1 MKLPLFKNLFF
12 IGIML
17 TGVRLMV
24 KYPSGSPAA
33 FRKPDKKPKIR
44 HSYHH
49 RKGVN
54 FSDRGMTL
62 EQQINESNK
71 YYRVEG
77 IAVVHKKPTPVQI
90 VKVDYP
96 KRSKAVIR
104 EAYFRQASTTDYNG
118 VYNGYYLD
126 FEAKETRNKTNF
138 PLKNFHEHQI
148 IHLDECLQ
156 QQGICFTIIRFTSL
170 DRYFVT
176 PASSIIAAWRKKHK
190 SSMTL
195 KEVEDR
201 SIEIK
206 SGFRPTLPY
215 LNAIDRFIADRKIN
229 NGK

>member
-1 MKLPLFKNLFF
+1 
-12 IGIML
+12 
-17 TGVRLMV
+17 
-24 KYPSGSPAA
+24 
-33 FRKPDKKPKIR
+33 
-44 HSYHH
+44 
-49 RKGVN
+49 VN

-71 YYRVEG
+71 YYLMEE
-77 IAVVHKKPTPVQI
+77 IAVVHKKPTPIQI

-118 VYNGYYLD
+118 VYKGYYLD

-148 IHLDECLQ
+148 FHLDECLK
-156 QQGICFTIIRFTSL
+156 QQGICFTIIRFASL
-170 DRYFVT
+170 ERYFVT
-176 PASSIIAAWRKKHK
+176 PASFVIRAWRKKDK

-195 KEVEDR
+195 KEIENN
-201 SIEIK
+201 SFEIK

-215 LNAIDRFIADRKIN
+215 LKAVDKFIANRKR
-229 NGK
+229 

>member
-1 MKLPLFKNLFF
+1 
-12 IGIML
+12 ML

-24 KYPSGSPAA
+24 KYPSGSLAA
-33 FRKPDKKPKIR
+33 FRKPVTKKEEHKVR
-44 HSYHH
+44 RSYTD

-71 YYRVEG
+71 YYLSEE

-96 KRSKAVIR
+96 KRSRAVIR

-118 VYNGYYLD
+118 VYKGYYLD

-148 IHLDECLQ
+148 FHLDECLK
-156 QQGICFTIIRFTSL
+156 QQGICFAIIRFASL
-170 DRYFVT
+170 ERYFVT
-176 PASSIIAAWRKKHK
+176 PASFVIHAWREKDK

-195 KEVEDR
+195 KEIEAH
-201 SIEIK
+201 SYEIK
-206 SGFRPTLPY
+206 SSFRPTLPY
-215 LNAIDRFIADRKIN
+215 LRAVDDFIADRERE
-229 NGK
+229 

>member
-1 MKLPLFKNLFF
+1 
-12 IGIML
+12 
-17 TGVRLMV
+17 MV
-24 KYPSGSPAA
+24 KYPSGSLAA
-33 FRKPDKKPKIR
+33 FRKPIKKEEKKIR
-44 HSYHH
+44 HPYTH

-71 YYRVEG
+71 YYLNEG
-77 IAVVHKKPTPVQI
+77 IAVVHKKPTPIQI

-118 VYNGYYLD
+118 VYKGYYLD

-148 IHLDECLQ
+148 FHLNACLK
-156 QQGICFTIIRFTSL
+156 QQGICFTIIRFASL
-170 DRYFVT
+170 ERYFVT
-176 PASSIIAAWRKKHK
+176 PASFVIHAWQDKDK

-195 KEVEDR
+195 EEIEEN
-201 SIEIK
+201 SYEIK

-215 LNAIDRFIADRKIN
+215 LKVVDNFIADRKR
-229 NGK
+229 K

>member
-1 MKLPLFKNLFF
+1 
-12 IGIML
+12 ML
-17 TGVRLMV
+17 TGVKSMV
-24 KYPSGSPAA
+24 KYPSGSLAA
-33 FRKPDKKPKIR
+33 FRKPIKKKENSTRRP
-44 HSYHH
+44 YTH

-71 YYRVEG
+71 YYLTEG
-77 IAVVHKKPTPVQI
+77 IAVVHKKPTPIQI

-118 VYNGYYLD
+118 VYKGYYLD

-148 IHLDECLQ
+148 FHLSACLKQ
-156 QQGICFTIIRFTSL
+156 KGICFTIIKFASL
-170 DRYFVT
+170 ERYFVT
-176 PASSIIAAWRKKHK
+176 PASFVINAWREKDK

-195 KEVEDR
+195 KEIVDN
-201 SIEIK
+201 SYEIK

-215 LNAIDRFIADRKIN
+215 LKAVDKFIADRER
-229 NGK
+229 

>member
-1 MKLPLFKNLFF
+1 
-12 IGIML
+12 ML

-24 KYPSGSPAA
+24 KYPSGSLAA
-33 FRKPDKKPKIR
+33 FRKPVTKKEEHATVHR
-44 HSYHH
+44 SYKH

-71 YYRVEG
+71 YYLMGE
-77 IAVVHKKPTPVQI
+77 IAVVHKKPTPIQI

-118 VYNGYYLD
+118 VYKGYYLD

-138 PLKNFHEHQI
+138 PLKNFHDHQI
-148 IHLDECLQ
+148 FHLDECLK
-156 QQGICFTIIRFTSL
+156 QQGICFTIIRFASL
-170 DRYFVT
+170 ERYFVT
-176 PASSIIAAWRKKHK
+176 PASFVIHANREKDK

-195 KEVEDR
+195 KEIE
-201 SIEIK
+201 SHSYEIK

-215 LNAIDRFIADRKIN
+215 LEAVDKFIADRKSE
-229 NGK
+229 